1 MANPNIVNVTSILG
15 ATALLAPANTTANT
29 LISNA
34 ASSGTI
40 LKVESLS
47 VANVTGSAALTTVS
61 VNSAAA
67 GGGTPFDLAFQ
78 ISVPANSSLQVID
91 KNSFVY
97 LTENTSIVV
106 TSGTSAALEY
116 VASYEIIS

>member
-1 MANPNIVNVTSILG
+1 MANPNIINATSILG
-15 ATALLAPANTTANT
+15 AVAYVAPANTTANT
-29 LISNA
+29 LVSNA

-40 LKVESLS
+40 LKIDSLS
-47 VANVTGSAALTTVS
+47 VANITASAALVTVS

-67 GGGTPFDLAFQ
+67 GGGTAYRLAFQ

-97 LTENTSIVV
+97 LPENTSIVV